1 MAINYS
7 WVISQL
13 ECKIQEGDLQEVVY
27 TIHYRRQAT
36 EVDGDKTYLAE
47 TYSTV
52 SVPAPDP
59 SDFTPYEDLTKAQVE
74 GWLDELLPVSD
85 IDASLDAQIELQK
98 NPTTNTP
105 ALPWSENS
113 NQ

>member
-1 MAINYS
+1 MAINYN

-52 SVPAPDP
+52 A
-59 SDFTPYEDLTKAQVE
+59 Y
-74 GWLDELLPVSD
+74 LLQT
-85 IDASLDAQIELQK
+85 LQI
-98 NPTTNTP
+98 
-105 ALPWSENS
+105 LPLMRT
-113 NQ
+113 

>member
-1 MAINYS
+1 MNTKQ

-13 ECKIQEGDLQEVVY
+13 ECKIQEEDLQNVVY

-36 EVDGDKTYLAE
+36 EVDGEKTYFAE
-47 TYSTV
+47 TYSTL
-52 SVPAPDP
+52 SLPAPDP

-98 NPTTNTP
+98 NPTTSTP
-105 ALPWSENS
+105 PLPWSANS

>member
-1 MAINYS
+1 MNTKQ

-36 EVDGDKTYLAE
+36 EVDGDKTYSAE

-52 SVPAPDP
+52 SVPAPNP
-59 SDFTPYEDLTKAQVE
+59 QDFTPYEDLTKAQVE

-85 IDASLDAQIELQK
+85 IDASLDAQIELLK
-98 NPTTNTP
+98 NPTTSTP
-105 ALPWSENS
+105 ALPW
-113 NQ
+113 Q